1 MFWLFGAKKQGVGKS
16 PRPLLILRP
25 CSKHI
30 AENKSLRSDNR
41 VSVVGLY
48 IFCFKVLIRFGGLFL
63 DKGAPHG
70 GVGGGY
76 FNNFH
81 ESILVQSITSVNSL
95 SSSSIFICTRTGII
109 FTWSS

>member
-1 MFWLFGAKKQGVGKS
+1 MNFRACFGSLGQKNRGVGKS
-16 PRPLLILRP
+16 PRPLPILRP
-25 CSKHI
+25 CKHL

-70 GVGGGY
+70 GGGGV
-76 FNNFH
+76 F
-81 ESILVQSITSVNSL
+81 
-95 SSSSIFICTRTGII
+95 
-109 FTWSS
+109 